1 MKERRRDVRITEEN
15 RIVIEVSGAEGRE
28 VGDTIRAFTKD
39 LSLGGAKLETDRSID
54 PGSELKMTLYLSQ
67 SWQVVKARGRVKWV
81 KEIDH
86 GLYEIGIEFMHEIP
100 GIIMPLISH
109 LFRKQTNIPTDIRNL
124 GTSGTKKPPDGTRR
138 ST

>member
-1 MKERRRDVRITEEN
+1 MKERRRDVRIIEEN
-15 RIVIEVSGAEGRE
+15 RIAIEISGADGRE
-28 VGDTIRAFTKD
+28 VEGTIRAFTKD
-39 LSLGGAKLETDRSID
+39 LSLGGARLETDKSID

-100 GIIMPLISH
+100 GIIMSLISH